1 MKNNY
6 VQQLWADNP
15 VPAVLGK
22 IPLTM
27 KLLFVFCFCT
37 VGFLCA
43 NESYAQRTII
53 NLKANNLTVK
63 EVLFQIESQSEF
75 SFFYNDSH
83 VDVNRRVSILIEH
96 SNIFT
101 ILNELFKNTSV
112 KYVVNNKKIILSTEI
127 PDTPSVKQVV
137 RIKGKVTDMYGD
149 PVIGATVMENGTK
162 NGVITDVDGCFT
174 LDIASPNATLTV
186 SYVGYMSQTVKAQDG
201 KTLSIILKEDAKTL
215 DEVVV
220 VGFGTQKK
228 VNLTGSVASVN
239 SDVLAARPI
248 HNAVTGLQG
257 SLPGVSITN
266 TTSRPGDNNTSIRIR
281 GIGTLNNSNP
291 LILIDGV
298 EGNINTLNPSDI
310 ESVSVM
316 KDAAS
321 SAIYGSRA
329 ANGVILVT
337 TKEANKDM
345 TPTIT
350 YSGFFALQTPTA
362 LPEMCDAVE
371 YLTLLKEA
379 TANVSKPWGYTQE
392 DVDAVINRTDLN
404 NRANVNW
411 VDELYRSTAPQH
423 GHNVSLNGGSKSLG
437 YYLSYGNLST
447 SGLFVGNGYHASRDN
462 LRVKVTT
469 TMLDRVKIDANLGY
483 TEVDNWTP
491 ASSDSS
497 SDGLFY
503 KALRSSPLTP
513 VRFTDGGWGYGGSSG
528 NPIAI
533 IYDGGFINYKSR
545 ETNLSL
551 GGEVEIL
558 KGFTAKIQYA
568 TRLKDVLRK
577 QQSNKIQHYIPD
589 TDTPLAS
596 SSNTSSISQRDVSE
610 RYQNILV
617 QGDYERTF
625 GKHTVHLLAGFSQE
639 WNENQTMNASRQD
652 LVSDDL
658 HVLNAGTEKFNNDGT
673 GEEWALRS
681 GFGRINY
688 NFDDRYLF
696 EANLRYDLSSRFH
709 PDHRG
714 GYFPSVSAA
723 WRISEEAFMGR
734 TRSWLD
740 NLKFRLSY
748 GTLGNQYTSSLY
760 PYMAT
765 IESTTSIMPIGGSIT
780 SAMRQNSA
788 SNRHITWEI
797 IKMTNL
803 GLDMG
808 LFNNKLNMSFDYF
821 IKDTDDILLR
831 VELPGVLG
839 VTEPYQNAGKV
850 RNKGWELAL
859 SWKDKIGKNFTYGVD
874 FNLSDVKNEV
884 VSMGNTA
891 EDFSGN
897 QIRAVGYPIDA
908 FWGYQAD
915 GLYTVDDFDYDVNTG
930 KYTPKKSTPVIEE
943 LRTKVQPGDIKYR
956 DLDGDGKITTKDD
969 RTYIGSAIPR
979 YTYSIGVNAAWKGV
993 DLKVFLQG
1001 VGKCD
1006 GYIGGMG
1013 RHAFTELANYPQK
1026 VHLDRWTWDNQDS
1039 HATYPR
1045 FTYDE
1050 TYNKRFSSFWIE
1062 DASYLRVKNI
1072 QLGYTFP
1079 AQKINFLSKLRINNL
1094 RVYFSGENLWTL
1106 TDFFSSYD
1114 PESPISDGGYY
1125 PITASYSFGLSITL
1139 K

>member
-1 MKNNY
+1 MKSNHFKMRW
-6 VQQLWADNP
+6 LC
-15 VPAVLGK
+15 
-22 IPLTM
+22 
-27 KLLFVFCFCT
+27 LLFALFTLNIQAQIT
-37 VGFLCA
+37 VDIKNKPLKEA
-43 NESYAQRTII
+43 IKTIERSS
-53 NLKANNLTVK
+53 NY
-63 EVLFQIESQSEF
+63 
-75 SFFYNDSH
+75 SFFYNVELEGLDKLVTVKTDNASLEETMKQLLKGTNITFQRK
-83 VDVNRRVSILIEH
+83 VDNVVVLLSKQQQAAKRSRSVS
-96 SNIFT
+96 
-101 ILNELFKNTSV
+101 
-112 KYVVNNKKIILSTEI
+112 
-127 PDTPSVKQVV
+127 
-137 RIKGKVTDMYGD
+137 GKVVDEKGEAI
-149 PVIGATVMENGTK
+149 IGASIIVKGSSIGTS
-162 NGVITDVDGCFT
+162 TDVDGNFT
-174 LDIASPNATLTV
+174 INNISDNAQLVV
-186 SYVGYMSQTVKAQDG
+186 SSIGYK
-201 KTLSIILKEDAKTL
+201 KTEVPVTNENPIEIRLNEDSNL
-215 DEVVV
+215 MDEVVV
-220 VGFGTQKK
+220 IGYGVQKK
-228 VNLTGSVASVN
+228 INLTGSVVSVDH
-239 SDVLAARPI
+239 DVLANRPI
-248 HNAVTGLQG
+248 ANVTTGLQG
-257 SLPGVSITN
+257 MLPGVSIVN
-266 TTSRPGDNNTSIRIR
+266 TTSRPGDNNSSIRVR
-281 GIGTLNNSNP
+281 GIGTLNNSDP

-298 EGNINTLNPSDI
+298 EGDMNTLNPDDI
-310 ESVSVM
+310 ESVSVL

-321 SAIYGSRA
+321 SSIYGSRA
-329 ANGVILVT
+329 ANGVILITTRKADREVKPTVT
-337 TKEANKDM
+337 YTG
-345 TPTIT
+345 
-350 YSGFFALQTPTA
+350 YFAMQKPTA
-362 LPEMCDAVE
+362 LPEMLDAVE

-379 TANVSKPWGYTQE
+379 TSNVNKSWGYTQE
-392 DVDAVINRTDLN
+392 DIDAVINGTDPN
-404 NRANVNW
+404 FRANTNW
-411 VDELYRSTAPQH
+411 IKEITRDYAPQH
-423 GHNVSLNGGSKSLG
+423 GHNVNINGGNKNMG
-437 YYLSYGNLST
+437 YYLSYGNLTT
-447 SGLFVGNGYHASRDN
+447 SGLMVGNGYHATRN
-462 LRVKVTT
+462 NVRMKLNTE
-469 TMLDRVKIDANLGY
+469 LFDRLTIEGNVSY
-483 TEVDNWTP
+483 TDVDNWTP

-513 VRFTDGGWGYGGSSG
+513 VRFTDGGWGYGGSSA

-533 IYDGGFINYKSR
+533 IYDGGFINYKAR

-551 GGEVEIL
+551 GGEMEIL

-596 SSNTSSISQRDVSE
+596 SSTTSSISQRDISE

-658 HVLNAGTEKFNNDGT
+658 HVLNAGTEKFDNDGM

-723 WRISEEAFMGR
+723 WRISEETFMRR

-765 IESTTSIMPIGGSIT
+765 IEPTTSIMPIGGSIT

-788 SNRHITWEI
+788 SNRYITWET

-891 EDFSGN
+891 DDFSGD

-908 FWGYQAD
+908 FWGFQAD

-956 DLDGDGKITTKDD
+956 DLDGDGEITTKDD

-979 YTYSIGVNAAWKGV
+979 YTYSLGVNAAWKGI

-1006 GYIGGMG
+1006 GYVGGMG
-1013 RHAFTELANYPQK
+1013 RHAFTEVANYPQK
-1026 VHLDRWTWDNQDS
+1026 VHLDRWTWDNQNS

-1050 TYNKRFSSFWIE
+1050 TYNKKFSSFWIE

-1079 AQKINFLSKLRINNL
+1079 AQKINFLSKLRISNL